1 MDVATAGTTVTVG
14 LPDDVTIAN
23 DLVVSNNLTVNGTL
37 TSISTSEVRV
47 EDKNILLGDTST
59 PTDTT
64 ANTGGITLAGASDK
78 TIQWLSATGSWTFNQ
93 PIDIVNSGSFKIAG
107 TEVLSASR
115 VMSNVA
121 ITGSGNTIDNVLLD
135 GGTF

>member
-1 MDVATAGTTVTVG
+1 
-14 LPDDVTIAN
+14 
-23 DLVVSNNLTVNGTL
+23 
-37 TSISTSEVRV
+37 VRV

>member
-1 MDVATAGTTVTVG
+1 MG

-23 DLVVSNNLTVNGTL
+23 DLTVSGDLTVNGTL

-64 ANTGGITLAGASDK
+64 ANQGGITLAGATNK
-78 TIQWLSATGSWTFNQ
+78 TIQWLSGTGSWTFNQ
-93 PIDIVNSGSFKIAG
+93 PINIVNSGTLQIAG
-107 TEVLSASR
+107 TQVLSASR
-115 VMSNVA
+115 VLSNVA
-121 ITGSGNTIDNVLLD
+121 ITGSGNKYDPMRRV
-135 GGTF
+135 FRAR